1 MTRKH
6 LCKRHQGSTRQ
17 TESVNH
23 RAGRNIKSFF
33 PYKDRLARSL
43 ISKVIYKTVAGIV
56 VKFTSVKHSVGY
68 IACVVSVSNRVI
80 ARKLERSLIFFAFVS
95 AL

>member
-1 MTRKH
+1 MNTIVDVNESNKGLQTEMLFSGFFSVPLMTRKH

-17 TESVNH
+17 TESVDH

-43 ISKVIYKTVAGIV
+43 MS
-56 VKFTSVKHSVGY
+56 
-68 IACVVSVSNRVI
+68 
-80 ARKLERSLIFFAFVS
+80 
-95 AL
+95 